1 MALEFRRFAALD
13 AEARAL
19 KPNKETPMML
29 DWEAY
34 RQEVLAGVGEIAHL
48 SPDTVRGY
56 AALGAA
62 GQKADLLG
70 AKVRELIALA
80 VAVTVRC
87 DGCIAVH
94 VNAAIRHGATREEIA
109 EALGVAT
116 AINAGAAL
124 VFSTRVMDAYTANE
138 TTTT

>member
-1 MALEFRRFAALD
+1 
-13 AEARAL
+13 
-19 KPNKETPMML
+19 MML

-34 RQEVLAGVGEIAHL
+34 RREVLAGVGEIARL
-48 SPDTVRGY
+48 SPDTARGY

-94 VNAAIRHGATREEIA
+94 VNAAIQHGATREEVA

-116 AINAGAAL
+116 AVNAGAAL
-124 VFSTRVMDAYTANE
+124 VFSTRVMDAYSVIEKTTE
-138 TTTT
+138 TSKP

>member
-1 MALEFRRFAALD
+1 
-13 AEARAL
+13 
-19 KPNKETPMML
+19 MML

-34 RQEVLAGVGEIAHL
+34 RREVLAGVGEIAHL

-94 VNAAIRHGATREEIA
+94 VNAAIQTRRHPRGGRRGAGCSDGDQCRSGS
-109 EALGVAT
+109 GVFDE
-116 AINAGAAL
+116 GDGRL
-124 VFSTRVMDAYTANE
+124 QRQ
-138 TTTT
+138 

>member
-1 MALEFRRFAALD
+1 
-13 AEARAL
+13 
-19 KPNKETPMML
+19 MML

-34 RQEVLAGVGEIAHL
+34 RREVVAGVGEIAQL
-48 SPDTVRGY
+48 SPETARGY

-62 GQKADLLG
+62 GQKTDLLG

-94 VNAAIRHGATREEIA
+94 VKAAIQHGATREEIA

-124 VFSTRVMDAYTANE
+124 VFSTRVMDAYSVIEKTTE
-138 TTTT
+138 TSKP

>member
-1 MALEFRRFAALD
+1 
-13 AEARAL
+13 
-19 KPNKETPMML
+19 MML

-34 RQEVLAGVGEIAHL
+34 RREVLAGVGEITHL
-48 SPDTVRGY
+48 SPDTARGY
-56 AALGAA
+56 AALGTA
-62 GQKADLLG
+62 GQKTDLLG
-70 AKVRELIALA
+70 AKMRELIALA

-116 AINAGAAL
+116 AVNAGAAL
-124 VFSTRVMDAYTANE
+124 VFSTRVMDAYSANE
-138 TTTT
+138 KTTGP